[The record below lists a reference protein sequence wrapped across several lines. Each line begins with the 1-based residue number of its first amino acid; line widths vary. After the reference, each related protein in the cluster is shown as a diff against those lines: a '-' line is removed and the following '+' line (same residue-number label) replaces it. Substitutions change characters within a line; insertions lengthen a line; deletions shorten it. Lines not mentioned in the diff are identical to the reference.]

1 MLLANVTQYLADA
14 IDRRTIDRPTGFDV
28 DVSIGLQ
35 NTEQGP
41 IPMIFTIA
49 RADHPL
55 LGHEPFWNVMVIPID
70 VAAKAKPWD
79 DIVAAMYDHLSVAR
93 MKALTEPNGR
103 N

>member
-1 MLLANVTQYLADA
+1 
-14 IDRRTIDRPTGFDV
+14 
-28 DVSIGLQ
+28 
-35 NTEQGP
+35 
-41 IPMIFTIA
+41 
-49 RADHPL
+49 
-55 LGHEPFWNVMVIPID
+55 MVIPID